1 MEEQLD
7 AGTRGLRRRPR
18 RTPLLLAGAAL
29 LAGGGLVL
37 APGVAH
43 AASGGSLPVL
53 RQEPAGPAPVAEALD
68 PATQTLYVADSAQ
81 AASGVAVLSTACSGG
96 SSPCGGPVT
105 EARAGQGPDALAL
118 ASGSGPATLYVAN
131 ADDNTVSVLG
141 AATCDASDQSGCSP
155 VATVSVGTAPSAL
168 AYDSQTQT
176 LYVANEGSDT
186 VSVLDAATCDAS
198 DQSGCG
204 QTPASLAVG
213 AEPRALALDTSSG
226 TLYVADKAGDEV
238 SVVATSGC
246 PAGSTSCPSVVG
258 AIPLGTEPDALAVTA
273 TGQLAVTEASA
284 DQVALLETANCHSG
298 VTNGCGAVEATASL
312 DAAPSAVVAAGQG
325 AGSVLDVTEEA
336 TDEVAVVAAVPS
348 SAAGYWLVGRDGGV
362 FSFGDAGFD
371 GSVPGLPAGVRPSTP
386 VVGMAATPAGG
397 GYWVVTSAGDVY
409 SFGDARFFGSLGNT
423 VLSAPIVGM
432 VATPDGGGY
441 WLVGRDGGVFSFGD
455 ARFYGSVPGL
465 GIRLAPGH
473 QAVGVVASP
482 DGLGYWVIAQDGGVF
497 SFGDAPFEGSEGGV
511 RLAAPIVGAAGAIG

>member
-1 MEEQLD
+1 
-7 AGTRGLRRRPR
+7 
-18 RTPLLLAGAAL
+18 
-29 LAGGGLVL
+29 
-37 APGVAH
+37 
-43 AASGGSLPVL
+43 
-53 RQEPAGPAPVAEALD
+53 
-68 PATQTLYVADSAQ
+68 
-81 AASGVAVLSTACSGG
+81 
-96 SSPCGGPVT
+96 
-105 EARAGQGPDALAL
+105 
-118 ASGSGPATLYVAN
+118 
-131 ADDNTVSVLG
+131 
-141 AATCDASDQSGCSP
+141 DQSGCSP

-312 DAAPSAVVAAGQG
+312 DAAPSVVVAAGQG

-348 SAAGYWLVGRDGGV
+348 SAAGL
-362 FSFGDAGFD
+362 
-371 GSVPGLPAGVRPSTP
+371 L
-386 VVGMAATPAGG
+386 AGG
-397 GYWVVTSAGDVY
+397 PGRWGVQLRGRPVLRLGAGSAGWGAAEHPGGRY
-409 SFGDARFFGSLGNT
+409 GSDARRWWLLGGD
-423 VLSAPIVGM
+423 LSG
-432 VATPDGGGY
+432 
-441 WLVGRDGGVFSFGD
+441 
-455 ARFYGSVPGL
+455 
-465 GIRLAPGH
+465 
-473 QAVGVVASP
+473 
-482 DGLGYWVIAQDGGVF
+482 
-497 SFGDAPFEGSEGGV
+497 
-511 RLAAPIVGAAGAIG
+511 